1 MTAGDALALPSG
13 KLPDG
18 VIAAL
23 VDGKPVD
30 LARRLEAD
38 ARIASV
44 TFDMPEGREVYRHSS
59 AHIMAQ
65 AVKDLFPT
73 AKLTIGPP
81 IEEGFYYDF
90 AYERPFTP
98 EDLEKIEARVREI
111 IKANKPFQRSEM
123 SREKAIEFFW
133 QRGEDYKCEMIQGFA
148 EPSVSV
154 YDQGGLIDLCR
165 GPHVPSTGHI
175 HAIKL
180 LTAA

>member
-1 MTAGDALALPSG
+1 MAVVSDKTTASISLTYPDGSTKTAPRGITAGEALALPGG
-13 KLPDG
+13 KLAAG

-30 LARRLEAD
+30 LACRLEAD
-38 ARIASV
+38 ARIAPV
-44 TFDMPEGREVYRHSS
+44 TFDMPEGKEVYRHSS

-98 EDLEKIEARVREI
+98 EDLEKIEARIREI
-111 IKANKPFQRSEM
+111 IKANKPFQIGR
-123 SREKAIEFFW
+123 A
-133 QRGEDYKCEMIQGFA
+133 
-148 EPSVSV
+148 
-154 YDQGGLIDLCR
+154 
-165 GPHVPSTGHI
+165 HV
-175 HAIKL
+175 
-180 LTAA
+180 